1 MSIGQ
6 MIKGLI
12 FKKPTHIDQRQSDQP
27 RHGVEQRQGW
37 DRRQSDQLPQ
47 GGERRQ
53 GDERRGSTAIAGG
66 RRQGENTNPYLS
78 ARRTWNDHAAANA
91 ANRQMWQ
98 LLGILAL
105 LIALAG
111 VGGMI
116 HIGSQSKFIPVVVTL
131 DKLGTAVMAG
141 RADKAEPADLRVVRS
156 SVAAFVADMRTV
168 TPDIA
173 LQRKAIFRAYSMLSK
188 KDSATAKANEWLNGT
203 PESSPLKR
211 AATEMVSVEIASV
224 LPQTPDTWQVDWVE
238 TTRDRQGVV
247 KGQPVRMRAL
257 VTVYSVPP
265 TPQTTEDDMRN
276 NPLGIYVRDF
286 SWSKQL

>member
-1 MSIGQ
+1 

-27 RHGVEQRQGW
+27 RQGVEQRQGW
-37 DRRQSDQLPQ
+37 DRRQSDQQPQ
-47 GGERRQ
+47 SGERRQ
-53 GDERRGSTAIAGG
+53 GDERRGSAAIAGG

-116 HIGSQSKFIPVVVTL
+116 HIGSQSKFVPYVVEV
-131 DKLGTAVMAG
+131 DKLGQAATVAPAQTAAA
-141 RADKAEPADLRVVRS
+141 ADVRVVRS
-156 SVAAFVADMRTV
+156 SVASFIADLRLV
-168 TPDIA
+168 TPDVA
-173 LQRKAIFRAYSMLSK
+173 LQRKAVFRAYSMLSPK
-188 KDSATAKANEWLNGT
+188 EPATAKAQDWLNGT
-203 PESSPLKR
+203 EESTPFKR
-211 AATEMVSVEIASV
+211 AAKEMVSVEIASV
-224 LPQTPDTWQVDWVE
+224 LAQTPQTWQVDWIE

-247 KGQPVRMRAL
+247 KGQPIRMRAL
-257 VTVYSVPP
+257 VTVYTVAPSA
-265 TPQTTEDDMRN
+265 QTTEEQLRN

-286 SWSKQL
+286 SWTKQL